1 MSIQEFYS
9 DPHLDTAD
17 GFGSLAGG
25 RTNPHRGLDVNGWGT
40 GTDVPNLY
48 AGTVSRSEW
57 QSGLGNV
64 VCVAADAGFYV
75 GYAHLDS
82 RYVGEGERVDA
93 GTIVGALG
101 NTGSLSF
108 GAHTHVTVSYDSN
121 NPSSGPTVDPYPF
134 IIAARDGGAI
144 PGGGSGANDSS
155 LRRVDGDGVSYWEP
169 TGSLAQRIGAA
180 MIATTALPEDYAQ
193 YNDGDP
199 GSKWRTGVQQALINT
214 GYWQGTPDGLLG
226 VNNLNGVQ
234 QLATDRGGYVGG
246 VDTDPQINSWL
257 GFAAALESYIPAS
270 APTPE
275 LEPEPEPAPT
285 PTPEPTPA
293 PVTPDV
299 TPVPEPAPAP
309 EPTPIPTPTPEE
321 KPVPEMTQEEK
332 DKQLANQAALVSGI
346 QAVDLGA
353 IIGNPVA
360 RKVVWAIYGLTGLA
374 IIGLMG
380 GLTAAQWLAPEWFIF
395 ATGVYTAI
403 SPAFAS
409 LAIANIST
417 PKKDTATE

>member
-1 MSIQEFYS
+1 MSIQDFYS
-9 DPHLDTAD
+9 EDHLDTAD
-17 GFGSLAGG
+17 GFGSLAGN

-75 GYAHLDS
+75 GYAHLDE
-82 RYVGEGERVDA
+82 RYVNEGDRVDA

-101 NTGSLSF
+101 NTGSLSY

-121 NPSSGPTVDPYPF
+121 NPSSGPVVDPYPF
-134 IIAARDGGAI
+134 IIAARDGGNT
-144 PGGGSGANDSS
+144 PGGGGSGANDAS
-155 LRRVDGDGVSYWEP
+155 LRQVWGDNVVYYEP
-169 TGSLAQRIGAA
+169 TGDLAIRIGNA
-180 MIATTALPEDYAQ
+180 MMATTALPADYVQ

-199 GSKWRTGVQQALINT
+199 GSTWRTGIQQALINT
-214 GYWQGTPDGLLG
+214 GYWQGTPDGELG

-234 QLATDRGGYVGG
+234 QLATDRGGYTYG
-246 VDTDPQINSWL
+246 VDADPQIYSWN
-257 GFAAALESYIPAS
+257 GFAVALESYIPA
-270 APTPE
+270 APAPDPTPE
-275 LEPEPEPAPT
+275 LAPTPAPEPVTPGVT
-285 PTPEPTPA
+285 PTPEPTPL
-293 PVTPDV
+293 
-299 TPVPEPAPAP
+299 P

-321 KPVPEMTQEEK
+321 KPMPEITQEEK
-332 DKQLANQAALVSGI
+332 DKQLANQAALAANI
-346 QAVDLGA
+346 QAVDLGS
-353 IIGNPVA
+353 IVENPRA
-360 RKVVWAIYGLTGLA
+360 RKVLWAVYGLTGLF
-374 IIGLMG
+374 IIGIMG

-395 ATGVYTAI
+395 ATGVYTAV

-417 PKKDTATE
+417 PKKEESAS